1 MEKSKD
7 ILAYATELTKFKG
20 EPNGAII
27 VLISALIKRP
37 ITLVHQKG
45 TWNSD
50 LNDNHDIVMG
60 YAGHNPPPDTL
71 RATSP
76 ALYLLRNVHEDH
88 TKTDLT
94 NTTHNITRRMA
105 YDNNTKAH

>member
-1 MEKSKD
+1 MSETLVEKNKD

-20 EPNGAII
+20 EPDGAII

-60 YAGHNPPPDTL
+60 YAGYNIYMPTQVGTYFIT
-71 RATSP
+71 TSYLISHQ
-76 ALYLLRNVHEDH
+76 LYIKYKL
-88 TKTDLT
+88 K
-94 NTTHNITRRMA
+94 
-105 YDNNTKAH
+105 K